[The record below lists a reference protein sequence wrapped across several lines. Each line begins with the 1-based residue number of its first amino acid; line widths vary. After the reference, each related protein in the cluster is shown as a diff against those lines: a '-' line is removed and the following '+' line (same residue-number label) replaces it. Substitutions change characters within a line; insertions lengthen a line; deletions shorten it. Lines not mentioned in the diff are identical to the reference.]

1 MIGAGLPT
9 TAGHL
14 NFLCYTADELLKG
27 PVYNITEDDTIEI
40 SIGDYDIGGDE
51 MKFYCTEFRTE
62 GISFEIP
69 EE

>member
-1 MIGAGLPT
+1 MVIDDETGIC
-9 TAGHL
+9 
-14 NFLCYTADELLKG
+14 FCYTADELLKG

-40 SIGDYDIGGDE
+40 SIGYYDIGGDE

-62 GISFEIP
+62 GISFELP

>member
-1 MIGAGLPT
+1 MVIDDETGIC
-9 TAGHL
+9 
-14 NFLCYTADELLKG
+14 LCYTADELLKG

-40 SIGDYDIGGDE
+40 CIGDYDIGGDE